1 MKKYFLFFLVFSFF
15 VFSEPLK
22 IPSVN
27 PLAKPCPQIS
37 SEIQIPEN
45 PKPVEEKI
53 VPPLYMK
60 LNQLEPIKV
69 IITLVD
75 PPYEGPLRKDVVAY
89 MEHKFVERNG
99 LIGAGNLKGLSV
111 FPIIFAKLP
120 PDKIKEIAKDP
131 WVFGIEEDIKL
142 YAKRTEGGALISSDD
157 LRGEGGKG
165 NGVAVA
171 VLDSGINYSHPE
183 LPANTKV
190 VAQADYTNTTG
201 NGNDD
206 NGHGTACAGII
217 AGLQGGMAPE
227 AQLWAMKVLD
237 SQGSGDLSQSVEALN
252 YVYDH
257 RNDFGFPVRVVN
269 MSLGGNDAYDYNC
282 DSSMPSMTTIMQKLN
297 SANIAIFVSS
307 GNEGCINGVGFPSCI
322 SYAISVGAVY
332 DADIGSA
339 SFGEGPCLP
348 NGCTDSTTSADKITC
363 YSNSGNRLD
372 ILAPSHCATTPAL
385 GTGYDDCFG
394 GTSAAA
400 PYASGVAAQIISL
413 RSQTTPSEL
422 KNALKSTGKSIT
434 DSRNGVT
441 RKRIDA
447 MEAYQYLAGGTT
459 TNYSQWIAVATHAE
473 GSGGSKWRTDVG
485 IINKESEEANIEFYL
500 YTTTG
505 ALKGTVQVP
514 GFGSEIIG
522 DIVDKLEY
530 TGSGAMEV
538 RSDKN
543 FILTSRTFNQTS
555 NGTFGQYLDGYTTS
569 QGLTAGDEAYLGQL
583 TENSSFRTNI
593 AFTNTGTTSASLT
606 VSLYNSSGTL
616 FTSYNVSLNPSEYK
630 QELQPFKNKAGQTN
644 MSSGYAKVKINSGS
658 GIIGY
663 ASVVDNKTG
672 DGTTIPLK
680 K

>member
-1 MKKYFLFFLVFSFF
+1 
-15 VFSEPLK
+15 
-22 IPSVN
+22 
-27 PLAKPCPQIS
+27 
-37 SEIQIPEN
+37 
-45 PKPVEEKI
+45 
-53 VPPLYMK
+53 
-60 LNQLEPIKV
+60 
-69 IITLVD
+69 
-75 PPYEGPLRKDVVAY
+75 
-89 MEHKFVERNG
+89 
-99 LIGAGNLKGLSV
+99 
-111 FPIIFAKLP
+111 
-120 PDKIKEIAKDP
+120 
-131 WVFGIEEDIKL
+131 
-142 YAKRTEGGALISSDD
+142 LISSDD
-157 LRGEGGKG
+157 LRGQGGKG

-171 VLDSGINYSHPE
+171 VVDSGINWDHPE
-183 LPANTKV
+183 LPAETKV
-190 VAQADYTNTTG
+190 VAQGDYTNTTG
-201 NGNDD
+201 DGYDD
-206 NGHGTACAGII
+206 EGHGTACAGII

-237 SQGSGDLSQSVEALN
+237 SEGSGDLSWSVAALN
-252 YVYDH
+252 DVYTY

-269 MSLGGNDAYDYNC
+269 MSLGTTNIYDSNC
-282 DSSMPSMTTIMQKLN
+282 DSVYPAMTTAIQKLN
-297 SANIAIFVSS
+297 SVNIAVMIAA
-307 GNEGCINGVGFPSCI
+307 GNDGCTNGVGFPSCI

-332 DADIGSA
+332 DANIGSA
-339 SFGEGPCLP
+339 SFGEGACTPG
-348 NGCTDSTTSADKITC
+348 GCTDNTTSADKIAC

-372 ILAPSHCATTPAL
+372 VWAPSHCATTPSL
-385 GTGYDDCFG
+385 GTGYENCFG

-400 PYASGVAAQIISL
+400 PYTSGVAAQIISL
-413 RSQTTPSEL
+413 RSQTTPTEL

-447 MEAYQYLAGGTT
+447 MEAYQYLTGGTT

-485 IINKESEEANIEFYL
+485 VVNKESGAANFEFYL

-505 ALKGTVQVP
+505 TLKGTAQVS
-514 GFGSEIIG
+514 GYGSAIIP
-522 DIVDKLEY
+522 DIVDQLKY
-530 TGSGAMEV
+530 SGSAAMEV

-569 QGLTAGDEAYLGQL
+569 QGLKSGDEAYLGQL

-606 VSLYNSSGTL
+606 VYLYNSSGTL
-616 FTSYNVSLNPSEYK
+616 LASYNVSLNPSEYM